1 MQSQTNIS
9 EEQFHK
15 IWQEQDFTAELKT
28 LAGDDVEVISPG
40 EYNSDESGP
49 DFKHARIKLGNLTFV
64 GDVEIDQDYSDW
76 KKHGHNINRNYNKL
90 ILHISY
96 TNPQKQNYI
105 YTSDGRK
112 VPSIAI
118 NKYISADNL
127 ETIKKP
133 TSKKF
138 INKNLNLKCSH
149 EIHLVDYQL
158 RNKTVLQFGLK
169 RFENKC
175 KKVFNRL
182 KELKFINDLELNEP
196 VIRYELTKEFDEK
209 IFEKEDFKDKDIW
222 KQLLYEFIFEA
233 LGYSK
238 NKRMMQK
245 LAQSVNLKFLNT
257 IEFTEN
263 YKTKVEAI
271 LFSIAGLLPELNDD
285 DKYLKILTDEWNK
298 EKVNYDGKFFDETQ
312 WHFLGQRP
320 QNFPTIRIVGGT
332 ILIESI
338 LHHNLAGQIIKK
350 FSEINNPK
358 VLINSIRSL
367 FILKATGYWQEHY
380 VFNKKSKVKLNY
392 LLGLSRADEIMINV
406 ILPYLSVYFEL
417 FGNQKLSKKVLQIY
431 NEYDQKSDNK
441 ITKDVSKGLQVEGL
455 EKKTIYAQG
464 MIELYRNYCSK
475 NRCLECEIGKTV
487 FT

>member
-1 MQSQTNIS
+1 M
-9 EEQFHK
+9 
-15 IWQEQDFTAELKT
+15 
-28 LAGDDVEVISPG
+28 
-40 EYNSDESGP
+40 
-49 DFKHARIKLGNLTFV
+49 
-64 GDVEIDQDYSDW
+64 
-76 KKHGHNINRNYNKL
+76 
-90 ILHISY
+90 
-96 TNPQKQNYI
+96 
-105 YTSDGRK
+105 
-112 VPSIAI
+112 
-118 NKYISADNL
+118 
-127 ETIKKP
+127 
-133 TSKKF
+133 
-138 INKNLNLKCSH
+138 
-149 EIHLVDYQL
+149 
-158 RNKTVLQFGLK
+158 
-169 RFENKC
+169 
-175 KKVFNRL
+175 
-182 KELKFINDLELNEP
+182 
-196 VIRYELTKEFDEK
+196 
-209 IFEKEDFKDKDIW
+209 
-222 KQLLYEFIFEA
+222 
-233 LGYSK
+233 
-238 NKRMMQK
+238 
-245 LAQSVNLKFLNT
+245 
-257 IEFTEN
+257 
-263 YKTKVEAI
+263 
-271 LFSIAGLLPELNDD
+271 
-285 DKYLKILTDEWNK
+285 
-298 EKVNYDGKFFDETQ
+298 FDETQ

-320 QNFPTIRIVGGT
+320 QNFPTIRIVGGA